1 MTNPFLRVV
10 QNLGEKERRRQM
22 GPHPLMLTGIRQDIF
37 LKNWGE
43 PEFQISLKKLGDFQS
58 QGAMYL
64 IVSSDDEA
72 DCSILIY
79 KSRDRILFFRKK
91 RLNTHF
97 KWSRFEE
104 RRNRFKEETEPNT
117 WRIPRTVVGNAL
129 ALVA

>member
-1 MTNPFLRVV
+1 MTIPLFKAI
-10 QNLGEKERRRQM
+10 QNLGKKQPVHQM

-43 PEFQISLKKLGDFQS
+43 PDIQISLKKLGSFHGR
-58 QGAMYL
+58 GALYL
-64 IVSSDDEA
+64 IVRSDDEA

-79 KSRDRILFFRKK
+79 KNKDKILFFIKK

-104 RRNRFKEETEPNT
+104 RRNRFKEEFEPGA
-117 WRIPRTVVGNAL
+117 RRVPRAIVGNAL

>member
-1 MTNPFLRVV
+1 
-10 QNLGEKERRRQM
+10 
-22 GPHPLMLTGIRQDIF
+22 MLTGIRQDLF

-43 PEFQISLKKLGDFQS
+43 PDFQISLKKLGDFQG
-58 QGAMYL
+58 QGALYL
-64 IVSSDDEA
+64 IVGSDDEA
-72 DCSILIY
+72 DCSILTY

>member
-1 MTNPFLRVV
+1 MTISLLRVI
-10 QNLGEKERRRQM
+10 QNLGKNQP
-22 GPHPLMLTGIRQDIF
+22 PHQTEPHHLMLTGIRQDIF

-43 PEFQISLKKLGDFQS
+43 PDIQISLKKLGSFYS
-58 QGAMYL
+58 RSALYL
-64 IVSSDDEA
+64 IVSSGDEA

-79 KSRDRILFFRKK
+79 KNRDRILFFTKK

-104 RRNRFKEETEPNT
+104 KRNPFKEEIEPT
-117 WRIPRTVVGNAL
+117 GMRIPRALVGNTL